1 MKRFILI
8 LAMCLPVLT
17 GCTKSNNDGSEE
29 MPFFGWGLRTA
40 ESLSDRLTIWPQPFP
55 DLEGK
60 WSSDFVL
67 TKDNFVIEIYVH
79 FDAKAWEPSY
89 IYGSEECKKRDEW
102 SRTLRE
108 NGVASECRGDTCNHL
123 TSHAFVYAG
132 IAEGAKIYAD
142 RVLWGREPGEDLGDM
157 FVIPF
162 DRSDN
167 RLIVTYPEFHM
178 LYGWDDKHP
187 ETFRELTSNRI
198 ALNNPTIATITFA
211 EIPPEEFDTV
221 TFTVEIPVDVEYYED
236 YSPEMYELHPTLKP
250 EGRRLLKGS
259 VTVEFATAD

>member
-29 MPFFGWGLRTA
+29 MPYFGWGLRTA
-40 ESLSDRLTIWPQPFP
+40 EKLSDRLSVGAEPLP
-55 DLEGK
+55 DPEGN

-67 TKDNFVIEIYVH
+67 TKDDFVINIRVH
-79 FDAKAWEPSY
+79 FDAKAWAPSY
-89 IYGSEECKKRDEW
+89 ISGSEDHKKRREW
-102 SRTLRE
+102 SRALYE
-108 NGVASECRGDTCNHL
+108 NGVASECRDTCKHNVPH
-123 TSHAFVYAG
+123 TFVYAG

-162 DRSDN
+162 DRADN

>member
-1 MKRFILI
+1 MKRIVLI
-8 LAMCLPVLT
+8 LTVCIPVLV
-17 GCTKSNNDGSEE
+17 GCTKTDNDENQGKT
-29 MPFFGWGLRTA
+29 FWGWGLRTA
-40 ESLSDRLTIWPQPFP
+40 EKLTDQLNIRVFP
-55 DLEGK
+55 LHIGPETVYYTGFKPPKD
-60 WSSDFVL
+60 DFVL
-67 TKDNFVIEIYVH
+67 DIFVT

-89 IYGSEECKKRDEW
+89 VWGSEEHKAFQEW
-102 SRTLRE
+102 GLSLYE
-108 NGVASECRGDTCNHL
+108 NGVASECKDSTCAHL
-123 TSHAFVYAG
+123 TTHDFVYAG

-142 RVLWGREPGEDLGDM
+142 RVLWGRKPGEDLADM
-157 FVIPF
+157 FILPRF
-162 DRSDN
+162 SNGN
-167 RLIVTYPEFHM
+167 RLIVTYPEFHI

-198 ALNNPTIATITFA
+198 ALSNPCVATVTFA

-259 VTVEFATAD
+259 CTVNFIK